1 MQAHYKMPEYIAHR
15 IMRQFSFGDPEG
27 LISTSEAVTMDL
39 EAAIS
44 SLRITDRNGQSYRI
58 VIEAE

>member
-1 MQAHYKMPEYIAHR
+1 MQANYKMPEYIAHR
-15 IMRQFSFGDPEG
+15 IMRQFCFGDPEG
-27 LISTSEAVTMDL
+27 LISASEAVTMDL
-39 EAAIS
+39 ETAIS